1 MTTQY
6 FVRFFFIHLKP
17 RVESFW
23 GVLSCCLTP
32 SILFNFRYKKIKTY
46 MANLFTYFS
55 WRGPTAVV
63 HRNESVLKSI
73 FKRGYEEIRDI
84 KLLGIL
90 KKDRTWLKY
99 ELHCNVKTPAPL
111 FFQNNLTFVIQ
122 MLINV
127 FPRIVF
133 DRTFFFC
140 TQVVKYI
147 LFLFNYICIDLF
159 IKIINFINDDCKLNL
174 CYINYDTYMS
184 WSVPMVFDEFNDW

>member
-6 FVRFFFIHLKP
+6 FVWFFFIHLKP

-32 SILFNFRYKKIKTY
+32 STLFIFRYEKIKTY
-46 MANLFTYFS
+46 MANLFTYLS
-55 WRGPTAVV
+55 WRGPTTVV

-73 FKRGYEEIRDI
+73 FKRGYEEIRGR

-90 KKDRTWLKY
+90 KKDRTWFKY

-111 FFQNNLTFVIQ
+111 FFQNNLTFVFQ

-133 DRTFFFC
+133 DRTFVFAL
-140 TQVVKYI
+140 K
-147 LFLFNYICIDLF
+147 
-159 IKIINFINDDCKLNL
+159 
-174 CYINYDTYMS
+174 S
-184 WSVPMVFDEFNDW
+184 WK